1 MGLSSRCYSVEVP
14 AYYRCHSSVVIFIW
28 KMEAPASICI
38 VIHMG
43 KELSS
48 HVESRCYVVQLSLW
62 PCLSTSPLVLWK
74 SERNLSRKRKIRLC
88 KIHFYL
94 FIYFILCM
102 HSCRRRQ
109 SPHWAGIRITA
120 VVWNHQQPAC
130 CEAPWMAL
138 LGSLEPACP
147 TCQAIQ
153 CPQRHHKV
161 CVITEWGKTPY
172 AWVLGFG
179 PCAVQPYLMKLL

>member
-1 MGLSSRCYSVEVP
+1 
-14 AYYRCHSSVVIFIW
+14 
-28 KMEAPASICI
+28 MEAPASICS

-94 FIYFILCM
+94 FFLFCACIAVGEN
-102 HSCRRRQ
+102 
-109 SPHWAGIRITA
+109 SPLTELASGLQLLFETTSSLPA
-120 VVWNHQQPAC
+120 VRHFEWLLLALWSQLAQPAK
-130 CEAPWMAL
+130 L
-138 LGSLEPACP
+138 FSV
-147 TCQAIQ
+147 
-153 CPQRHHKV
+153 HKV

-179 PCAVQPYLMKLL
+179 PCDVQPYLMKLLWAKAFTIYPPERKKGLRKEQHRTFLFICF